1 MSNASPDKR
10 RGNPRRGT
18 LGGGG
23 IMLNGEIELD
33 VTPTSNNKSRVVV
46 DLDGLLPSQQTRVSQ
61 QPTYNA
67 ATR

>member
-18 LGGGG
+18 LGGG
-23 IMLNGEIELD
+23 MLLNGEIELD
-33 VTPTSNNKSRVVV
+33 ATPTNNSKSRVVV
-46 DLDGLLPSQQTRVSQ
+46 DLDGLLPSQQTRVSG